1 MEVTDPYD
9 NCPTQGKVV
18 GINMRKANTLG
29 VRLPSL
35 SNEFPNLGRGLW
47 VDCKSGKE
55 KEAYQQ
61 YLAAFP
67 GKGKLVPASEGLLD
81 GCETPADF
89 ELDSVFMMKWGKT
102 YHTYGYGHPKNGVL
116 KHPVMFS
123 KTTLTK
129 VFKGAATEMLQ
140 KHRNKTGQ
148 DMYEVIESEARPEVI
163 TLRGRRS
170 VAVQ

>member
-1 MEVTDPYD
+1 MEVIDPYD
-9 NCPTQGKVV
+9 NMPIKGKVI
-18 GINMRKANTLG
+18 GLHMKKANTLG

-35 SNEFPNLGRGLW
+35 SKEYPSLGRGLW

-55 KEAYQQ
+55 NEAYKK

-67 GKGKLVPASEGLLD
+67 EKGKMVSAAEDLLD

-89 ELDSVFMMKWGKT
+89 ELDSVFMMKWGKG
-102 YHTYGYGHPKNGVL
+102 YHSYGYGHPKNSEL
-116 KHPVMFS
+116 KNPMMFS
-123 KTTLTK
+123 KTTLSK
-129 VFKGAATEMLQ
+129 VFKGAATAEMLQ
-140 KHRNKTGQ
+140 THRNKTGQ
-148 DMYEVIESEARPEVI
+148 ANYEGESEARPEVI